1 MILWR
6 TGDSPVRKGQDGT
19 TQLAGLR
26 AVHIEHANPF
36 LERALRLQLV
46 REGDELQMNSLI
58 GYLNQIR
65 AKHSKQAE
73 KENQS
78 TAIA

>member
-1 MILWR
+1 MHS
-6 TGDSPVRKGQDGT
+6 GDSPVKKGQEGR

-26 AVHIEHANPF
+26 AVHVEHANPF

-46 REGDELQMNSLI
+46 REGDELQMNYLI

-65 AKHSKQAE
+65 TRHSKQAV
-73 KENQS
+73 KE
-78 TAIA
+78 APKPIRA